1 MTIGLQPGGD
11 GRSQVTLTIKG
22 DDGKDLI
29 YPLEADGTAARA
41 TPWGD

>member
-11 GRSQVTLTIKG
+11 GRSQMTLTIKG
-22 DDGKDLI
+22 DDGKDLD